1 MAISIA
7 LHPSSHHL
15 SCCYSS
21 DQVENPRDPW
31 ACQVVFW
38 WRFWL
43 KQIHSVKRQ
52 KCFWLRLVKRC
63 QKNHDTFSSH
73 KLRRRATRQYSM
85 HHASARS
92 HVTLCPLLKPTPSS
106 ALHRFLRSVTTQK
119 TREIEFIEIEMVAL
133 YKMLGE
139 VPAKLKSRMDRR
151 AETAC
156 TWLQNLPGRVE
167 IQKLF
172 DHICMAFWWNMPVP
186 QSSGMLFYNLI
197 AELWRRLLYNILG
210 PKVCETLFG
219 DMERFGCQKVV
230 EACCQKVTS
239 CSTFAKIKRLLKES
253 RITRPCTQD
262 SGRTRVLKSLPHSFQ
277 TPNLYWFK
285 IVVTV
290 SSHLDLDKA
299 RSRSSV
305 QHTWTFCYTVR
316 TTLHD
321 RHLDAWD
328 VSHLE
333 MCGKGHVMKYIRVEA
348 RPHARKDELYI
359 RHIYIYVFMYSCI
372 YTKNQVIHQ
381 ETSKPTNIHHSLTTR
396 PISPNP
402 LPLRQHFR
410 GRFLLSDAVLSNG
423 WGRKVSLRDCMTAW
437 PLFVVLQSAGMDNH
451 ATHSPRHVGV

>member
-21 DQVENPRDPW
+21 DQVSREPMRSMSVPGCFLVTFLTVETNTLRE
-31 ACQVVFW
+31 ATKVF
-38 WRFWL
+38 L
-43 KQIHSVKRQ
+43 TKVG
-52 KCFWLRLVKRC
+52 
-63 QKNHDTFSSH
+63 QKNHDTFSSR
-73 KLRRRATRQYSM
+73 KLRRHATRQYSM

-106 ALHRFLRSVTTQK
+106 TLHRFLRSVTTKK

-151 AETAC
+151 SSGNCKPDCKTC
-156 TWLQNLPGRVE
+156 QGVLRYRSFSMQ
-167 IQKLF
+167 
-172 DHICMAFWWNMPVP
+172 HICMAFWWNMPVP
-186 QSSGMLFYNLI
+186 QSSGILFYNLI
-197 AELWRRLLYNILG
+197 VELWRRLLCNILG

-219 DMERFGCQKVV
+219 DMERFCCQKVV

-262 SGRTRVLKSLPHSFQ
+262 SGRTLVLKSLPHNFQ

-299 RSRSSV
+299 RSRNSV
-305 QHTWTFCYTVR
+305 QHTWTFCYTLC
-316 TTLHD
+316 TTLHFVQERVD
-321 RHLDAWD
+321 RHLDTWD

-359 RHIYIYVFMYSCI
+359 
-372 YTKNQVIHQ
+372 
-381 ETSKPTNIHHSLTTR
+381 
-396 PISPNP
+396 
-402 LPLRQHFR
+402 
-410 GRFLLSDAVLSNG
+410 
-423 WGRKVSLRDCMTAW
+423 
-437 PLFVVLQSAGMDNH
+437 
-451 ATHSPRHVGV
+451 